1 MFTNSTCALVYN
13 DHDFNVRVPV
23 IVQNTYRLF
32 KIGVVWNVGEITL
45 WNLVAYFDSHVIVDE
60 CSKL

>member
-1 MFTNSTCALVYN
+1 MIKNFS
-13 DHDFNVRVPV
+13 VRVPV
-23 IVQNTYRLF
+23 TVQNTYRLF